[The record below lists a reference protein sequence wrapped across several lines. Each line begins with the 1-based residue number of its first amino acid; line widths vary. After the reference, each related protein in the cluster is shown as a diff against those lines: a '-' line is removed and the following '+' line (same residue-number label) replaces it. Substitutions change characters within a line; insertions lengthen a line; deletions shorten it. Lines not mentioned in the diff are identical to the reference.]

1 MGRQENLLKQY
12 SEGLKVLVEELKE
25 NGNWNNTLILTFS
38 EFGRR
43 VKQNGS
49 NGTDHGKANNVIL
62 LGGGLKKAGI
72 YNSMPDLSNLDN
84 GDLKYQ
90 IDFRRIYSTIL
101 SKWMNADSSKILQG
115 NYQPLGFLK

>member
-1 MGRQENLLKQY
+1 MF
-12 SEGLKVLVEELKE
+12 VDELKE

-49 NGTDHGKANNVIL
+49 NGTDHGKANNVVL
-62 LGGGLKKAGI
+62 LGGGLKKAGV
-72 YNSMPDLSNLDN
+72 YNSIPDLANLDN

-101 SKWMNADSSKILQG
+101 SKWMNADSEAILQG
-115 NYQPLGFLK
+115 SYNQLNFVG